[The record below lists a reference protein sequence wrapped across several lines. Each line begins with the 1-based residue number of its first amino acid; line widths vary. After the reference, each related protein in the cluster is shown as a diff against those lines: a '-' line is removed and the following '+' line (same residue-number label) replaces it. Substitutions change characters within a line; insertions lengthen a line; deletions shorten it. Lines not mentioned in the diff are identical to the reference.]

1 MKNNRKDKLA
11 LLNRAFNDGDFS
23 GVADATKKY
32 GIILDLRQDKGLTRQ
47 ETATHGNQ
55 LTLWN
60 YSDDEAEAV
69 RQKLKSQYQIV
80 LVTEYSTYY

>member
-1 MKNNRKDKLA
+1 MKNNRKDKLD

-23 GVADATKKY
+23 GFADATKKY

-60 YSDDEAEAV
+60 YSDDEVEAV
-69 RQKLKSQYQIV
+69 TQKLKSKYQIV

>member
-1 MKNNRKDKLA
+1 MYNRKSKLA
-11 LLNRAFNDGDFS
+11 LLNRAFNEGDIS
-23 GVADATKKY
+23 SLATKKY
-32 GIILDLRQDKGLTRQ
+32 GIVLDLRQDKGIARQ

-60 YSDDEAEAV
+60 YTDIEAEFV
-69 RQKLKSQYQIV
+69 RQRLKSQYQIV

>member
-1 MKNNRKDKLA
+1 MYSRKSKLA
-11 LLNRAFNDGDFS
+11 LLNRAFNEGDIS
-23 GVADATKKY
+23 SLADVTKKY
-32 GIILDLRQDKGLTRQ
+32 GIVLDLRYDKGIARQ

-60 YSDDEAEAV
+60 YTDIEAEFV
-69 RQKLKSQYQIV
+69 RQKLKSKYQIV

>member
-1 MKNNRKDKLA
+1 MKKTDKIKLLEKVFNENDISSLA
-11 LLNRAFNDGDFS
+11 DS
-23 GVADATKKY
+23 TKKY
-32 GIILDLRQDKGLTRQ
+32 GIVLDLRSDKGLTRQ

-60 YSDDEAEAV
+60 YTHIEAESV
-69 RQKLKSQYQIV
+69 KQKLKSQYQIV

>member
-11 LLNRAFNDGDFS
+11 LLNRAFNDGDIS

-32 GIILDLRQDKGLTRQ
+32 GIVLDLRQDKGLTRQ
-47 ETATHGNQ
+47 ETATHGSQ

-60 YSDDEAEAV
+60 YTDIQAETV
-69 RQKLKSQYQIV
+69 REKLTSQYQIV
-80 LVTEYSTYY
+80 LVTKYQTI

>member
-1 MKNNRKDKLA
+1 MNNRQSKLA
-11 LLNRAFNDGDFS
+11 LLNRAFNEGDIS
-23 GVADATKKY
+23 SLADINKKY
-32 GIILDLRQDKGLTRQ
+32 GIVLDLRQDKGLTRQ

-60 YSDDEAEAV
+60 YTDIEAEAV